1 MPILGENVLIDND
14 AVTSN
19 FLDCLI
25 TKIIFPLWEAILIFL
40 KTEEPLIYCRFRSS
54 SKVLNKH
61 NFQTCMNKCSCV
73 HCFAP
78 VLGPKCYTS
87 HLGNVC
93 ACVFGVCGGVWGVWV
108 GVTGTRS
115 QMSRTGGCYLWTVT
129 DTELK
134 FYTHDPDS
142 HATPNE
148 VPPQKRS
155 YIILLYIIADFLQ
168 LSLGGSVLR
177 LTLITIVYRVLH
189 HNDNKEIV
197 GTCLSRMSSL
207 VKGISC
213 IRSLYV
219 TPSDLSIS
227 TVARPWRS
235 DVLTTSPVNGTMS
248 SPFT

>member
-1 MPILGENVLIDND
+1 MFVYTL
-14 AVTSN
+14 
-19 FLDCLI
+19 FC
-25 TKIIFPLWEAILIFL
+25 
-40 KTEEPLIYCRFRSS
+40 SS
-54 SKVLNKH
+54 AWTQMLHQPSWKR
-61 NFQTCMNKCSCV
+61 MCV
-73 HCFAP
+73 CASAR
-78 VLGPKCYTS
+78 VR
-87 HLGNVC
+87 VC
-93 ACVFGVCGGVWGVWV
+93 VCVRACVRACVFGVCGGVWGVM
-108 GVTGTRS
+108 GCMGGCVTGTRS

-168 LSLGGSVLR
+168 LFLGGSVLR

>member
-115 QMSRTGGCYLWTVT
+115 QMSRTGGCYL
-129 DTELK
+129 
-134 FYTHDPDS
+134 
-142 HATPNE
+142 
-148 VPPQKRS
+148 
-155 YIILLYIIADFLQ
+155 
-168 LSLGGSVLR
+168 
-177 LTLITIVYRVLH
+177 
-189 HNDNKEIV
+189 
-197 GTCLSRMSSL
+197 
-207 VKGISC
+207 
-213 IRSLYV
+213 
-219 TPSDLSIS
+219 
-227 TVARPWRS
+227 
-235 DVLTTSPVNGTMS
+235 
-248 SPFT
+248 